1 MHGPDNEPTLDER
14 PWKVFETG
22 RIVKEIYHY
31 LDADRRRPTPKLTPV
46 QTARAWHVLD
56 VLQWSESGG
65 RSNRFIELPEGWKIG
80 DIERVLGTEN
90 DGPTSTNAAWR
101 KVTRMFE
108 QNNTA
113 AGGRTI

>member
-1 MHGPDNEPTLDER
+1 MSDKDMLDRR
-14 PWKVFETG
+14 PLKVCETSKV
-22 RIVKEIYHY
+22 VKEIYHY

-65 RSNRFIELPEGWKIG
+65 RNNPYIELPEVWKIA
-80 DIERVLGTEN
+80 DIERVLGNTGDDEA
-90 DGPTSTNAAWR
+90 PTTNAAWR
-101 KVTRMFE
+101 KVTRMYE
-108 QNNTA
+108 QSSTAA